1 MKIRFFQSGGEAEN
15 EEEQSGFQQ
24 FINSDLAENIFGVGD
39 SLLQSIGQKQQLKK
53 QKQALIDEDEF
64 NESLNKSLR
73 ARANALQTGN
83 QYDKAGS
90 TSTLAAWNFL
100 QNLPQY
106 NQNISPSTRT
116 GSTATNI
123 ANIVDSTLTGIM
135 SAQKKQKKALQNNA
149 IVVAGQLEATPPPVN
164 EEIIET
170 RTGSI
175 PVNSPVAASEKVK
188 VGKYGT
194 KLIKRFQS
202 EGW

>member
-1 MKIRFFQSGGEAEN
+1 MKIRFFQSGGEL
-15 EEEQSGFQQ
+15 EEEQSDFQQ

-53 QKQALIDEDEF
+53 QKQALIDENEF

-73 ARANALQTGN
+73 ARANALQTAN

-123 ANIVDSTLTGIM
+123 ANIVDSMLTGVM

-149 IVVAGQLEATPPPVN
+149 IVVAGQLEATPPPTN
-164 EEIIET
+164 EEIIGT

-188 VGKYGT
+188 AGKYGT

>member
-1 MKIRFFQSGGEAEN
+1 MKIRFLQPGGEVEN
-15 EEEQSGFQQ
+15 EEEQSAFQQ
-24 FINSDLAENIFGVGD
+24 FINSDLAETIFSVGD

-53 QKQALIDEDEF
+53 QKQALIDENEF

-73 ARANALQTGN
+73 ARANALQTAN

-90 TSTLAAWNFL
+90 TSTLAARNFL

-106 NQNISPSTRT
+106 NQNISPS
-116 GSTATNI
+116 GATNI
-123 ANIVDSTLTGIM
+123 ANVVDSILTGIM
-135 SAQKKQKKALQNNA
+135 QAQKKQKKALQNNVT
-149 IVVAGQLEATPPPVN
+149 VVAGQSEATPVN

-170 RTGSI
+170 RMGSI
-175 PVNSPVAASEKVK
+175 PVNSPVVASEKVK
-188 VGKYGT
+188 AGKYGI

>member
-1 MKIRFFQSGGEAEN
+1 MKIRVFQSGGEVEN
-15 EEEQSGFQQ
+15 EEQSGFQQ

-53 QKQALIDEDEF
+53 QKQALIDENEF

-73 ARANALQTGN
+73 ARANALQTAN

-123 ANIVDSTLTGIM
+123 ANIVDSMLTGIM

-149 IVVAGQLEATPPPVN
+149 IVVAGQLEATPPPTN

-188 VGKYGT
+188 AGKYGT